1 MTLFEGLKK
10 TQFTHCFTHNFL
22 LFLHFPL
29 AHSTHKSPLSLGL
42 AYEEVL
48 LSLISWSYL
57 FALSFRFIKLSMISQ
72 SLISHLSQLQCFQR
86 FKLSWAQISLSLSLS
101 LSHISYLPSI
111 YEVGYLLLSLI
122 LDSSFHNLFL
132 EFLLDLCA
140 LTLEKW
146 YVHNIFTNDKITK
159 FFQGQV
165 NCAYL
170 NSKCI
175 NLMNW
180 NF

>member
-72 SLISHLSQLQCFQR
+72 SLISLSYSVFR
-86 FKLSWAQISLSLSLS
+86 DLSSVEHKSLSLSLS

-132 EFLLDLCA
+132 EFLLDLYA
-140 LTLEKW
+140 LTLEKC

-159 FFQGQV
+159 FF
-165 NCAYL
+165 
-170 NSKCI
+170 
-175 NLMNW
+175 
-180 NF
+180 